1 MKVMAI
7 IPAAG
12 MGERMGGDLP
22 KQFVLLKDRP
32 VLSHTLSAFQTC
44 PDVEGVVVVV
54 PEGYENFCAREVVEP
69 YGLSKVREIVPGG
82 RRRQDSV
89 YEGLKLTEGA
99 DIVVVHDGVRPLVR
113 PEHISET
120 VEICRKHGA
129 VLAAVPVK
137 DTVKLVEGEVVRKT
151 LPRDLLWAAQTPQT
165 FLRKV
170 LWEAFERAFEEGL
183 YATDEASLVE
193 VMGYEVR
200 VVRGDYGNIKITTQ
214 EDLRLAE
221 LLMEGR
227 CSR

>member
-1 MKVMAI
+1 M
-7 IPAAG
+7 
-12 MGERMGGDLP
+12 
-22 KQFVLLKDRP
+22 
-32 VLSHTLSAFQTC
+32 
-44 PDVEGVVVVV
+44 
-54 PEGYENFCAREVVEP
+54 
-69 YGLSKVREIVPGG
+69 
-82 RRRQDSV
+82 
-89 YEGLKLTEGA
+89 
-99 DIVVVHDGVRPLVR
+99 VR
-113 PEHISET
+113 PELISET

-193 VMGYEVR
+193 MMGYEVR

>member
-1 MKVMAI
+1 
-7 IPAAG
+7 
-12 MGERMGGDLP
+12 MGGDLP
-22 KQFVLLKDRP
+22 KQFMVLKDRP
-32 VLSHTLSAFQTC
+32 MLSHTLSAFQMC

-54 PEGYENFCAREVVEP
+54 PEGYEDFCVREVVEP
-69 YGLSKVREIVPGG
+69 YGLSKVRDVVPGG
-82 RRRQDSV
+82 GRRQDSV

-99 DIVVVHDGVRPLVR
+99 EMVVVHDGARPLVR
-113 PEHISET
+113 PELISRT
-120 VEICRKHGA
+120 VDLCKKHGA

-137 DTVKLVEGEVVRKT
+137 ETVKVVEGEVVRKT

-170 LWEAFERAFEEGL
+170 LWEAFERAFEGGL

-193 VMGYEVR
+193 AMGYEVR
-200 VVRGDYGNIKITTQ
+200 VVMGDYGNLKITTQ
-214 EDLRLAE
+214 EDLRMAE